1 MAEQRHSQSPPE
13 SQLWEGAVSP
23 PATPLL
29 THPHPPWVPRP
40 APLTRR
46 HHTHTARS
54 AAAGAPPRG
63 TGQRAAAA
71 PPRSGR
77 GPSQPGGHSPA
88 GMPLWTSQ
96 TPPQHPTSGTTPHP
110 GFQQLP
116 PSTLPPSPAILTA
129 QGCGRSPGSGQ
140 RGPRRQEWAAS
151 SAVGSRTPWRLRRS
165 LLASPSKSP
174 HRPATL
180 PRSWGDSCTRTR
192 VPGQRVWQGGSG
204 DGSGGLLQGWEWGED
219 LLVVVL

>member
-96 TPPQHPTSGTTPHP
+96 TPPQLPSFGTTPHP
-110 GFQQLP
+110 GFLRFSSVAPTTVFTADSPLGQRESEPGAAPSGRAGSP
-116 PSTLPPSPAILTA
+116 PP
-129 QGCGRSPGSGQ
+129 CGRLHPYFSPRLAGGV
-140 RGPRRQEWAAS
+140 AAPT
-151 SAVGSRTPWRLRRS
+151 G
-165 LLASPSKSP
+165 SP
-174 HRPATL
+174 H
-180 PRSWGDSCTRTR
+180 GVC
-192 VPGQRVWQGGSG
+192 
-204 DGSGGLLQGWEWGED
+204 
-219 LLVVVL
+219 